1 MKTVLR
7 NARILT
13 ADGFRDDLAVVI
25 EAGRITALVSDAA
38 PQLGSAAEQV
48 DLGGGWL
55 LPGFIDAQV
64 NGGGGMQF
72 AFANEGTI
80 MKDID
85 QSWLGNVIATGTPT
99 YYRLCPMS
107 DGNTASTTAVRV
119 QGSVGAT
126 GDLKLGTT
134 TLATGNPQS
143 IDFYQLRL
151 PQYLGG

>member
-1 MKTVLR
+1 MIKISTGLADAMMGNVGATAALNAASMELR
-7 NARILT
+7 IFSGPEPLT
-13 ADGFRDDLAVVI
+13 ADAALAD
-25 EAGRITALVSDAA
+25 ETLLVT
-38 PQLGSAAEQV
+38 
-48 DLGGGWL
+48 
-55 LPGFIDAQV
+55 IQV

-85 QSWLGNVIATGTPT
+85 QSWLGNVLNTGVPT
-99 YYRLCPMS
+99 YYRLCQKTDDNS
-107 DGNTASTTAVRV
+107 ASTTKVRV

-134 TLATGNPQS
+134 ALATGNPQS

-151 PQYLGG
+151 PQYLGA

>member
-1 MKTVLR
+1 MIKISTGLADAMMNDTGATAALNNAELELR
-7 NARILT
+7 IFSGPEPLT
-13 ADGFRDDLAVVI
+13 ADAALAD
-25 EAGRITALVSDAA
+25 ETLLVT
-38 PQLGSAAEQV
+38 
-48 DLGGGWL
+48 
-55 LPGFIDAQV
+55 IQV

-85 QSWLGNVIATGTPT
+85 QSWLGNVVATGTPT
-99 YYRLCPMS
+99 YYRLCPMN
-107 DGNTASTTAVRV
+107 DDNTASTTAVRV

-151 PQYLGG
+151 PQYLGA

>member
-1 MKTVLR
+1 MIKISTGLADAMMNDTGATAALNNAELELR
-7 NARILT
+7 IFSGPEPLT
-13 ADGFRDDLAVVI
+13 ADAALAD
-25 EAGRITALVSDAA
+25 ETLLVT
-38 PQLGSAAEQV
+38 
-48 DLGGGWL
+48 
-55 LPGFIDAQV
+55 IQV

-107 DGNTASTTAVRV
+107 DDNTASTTAVRV

-151 PQYLGG
+151 PQYLGA